1 MTCPSIKQHLL
12 FYTIATYTLPM
23 PDHHCRYCHD
33 VLTLDNIYPSDHKH
47 RNWIC
52 KTCSNQK
59 KKDRQQRQ
67 YNNRSNP
74 KDVTFNQKA
83 DELVEHITRSC
94 ANHIRTTPDP
104 TPMNRECSH
113 CHWRGIKYGE
123 STCHRYPPINGHF
136 PKISNDD
143 WCGEYAKGE

>member
-1 MTCPSIKQHLL
+1 
-12 FYTIATYTLPM
+12 M
-23 PDHHCRYCHD
+23 PDHHCRYCHN

-47 RNWIC
+47 KNWIC

-74 KDVTFNQKA
+74 KDVAFNQKA

-94 ANHIRTTPDP
+94 ANHIRADNFTQNNNIYTCNTCFAYNTTD
-104 TPMNRECSH
+104 
-113 CHWRGIKYGE
+113 
-123 STCHRYPPINGHF
+123 STCHLNPPPWHRVATN
-136 PKISNDD
+136 D
-143 WCGEYAKGE
+143 WCKQHQIKPNLNK

>member
-1 MTCPSIKQHLL
+1 
-12 FYTIATYTLPM
+12 M

-47 RNWIC
+47 KNWIC

-104 TPMNRECSH
+104 KSSIERSCGKCFWLGVH
-113 CHWRGIKYGE
+113 YGE
-123 STCHRYPPINGHF
+123 STCHRYPPIFGHF
-136 PKISNDD
+136 PKIEYTD
-143 WCGEYAKGE
+143 WCGDYQEQED